1 MGVKYKVTIA
11 YDGTDFHGWQKQEPP
26 DSEPLRTVQGELE
39 KAALDVARAQI
50 MTLGASRTD
59 AGVHAKGQVAII
71 STTRDIEPERMLFAL
86 NSRLPND
93 IKVTAVEFA
102 PFSFD
107 PINGCTSKGYRYQL
121 IHGCC
126 DPRNKPLFDRRVY
139 AIVMPGLNT
148 KAMMEAAPHF
158 VGEHDFVGF
167 TKMNHGRE
175 STVRRVDACYVSIL
189 SDHRIAIDIAGK
201 GFLWNMIRIIAGTLV
216 DVGLERTQPSE
227 IPEIIQSGDRTR
239 AGKTM
244 PPEGLCLEWIKYD

>member
-1 MGVKYKVTIA
+1 MTRRWRCVCA
-11 YDGTDFHGWQKQEPP
+11 YDGTDFAGWQKQPSGKAVQDKIEEALQEIFQVPV
-26 DSEPLRTVQGELE
+26 RT
-39 KAALDVARAQI
+39 I
-50 MTLGASRTD
+50 GAGRTD

-71 STTRDIEPERMLFAL
+71 STTRDIEPERFLFAL
-86 NSRLPND
+86 NSRLPED
-93 IKVTAVEFA
+93 IKVLSAELA

-107 PINGCTSKGYRYQL
+107 PIKNCTSKGYRYQL
-121 IHGCC
+121 MHWCR
-126 DPRNKPLFDRRVY
+126 DPRNKPLFDRHVH
-139 AIVMPGLNT
+139 AIVMPELNT

-158 VGEHDFVGF
+158 VGEHDFIGF

-175 STVRRVDACYVSIL
+175 STVRKVDACYVSIL
-189 SDHRIAIDIAGK
+189 GEHRIAIDIAGK

-216 DVGLERTQPSE
+216 DVGLERISPND